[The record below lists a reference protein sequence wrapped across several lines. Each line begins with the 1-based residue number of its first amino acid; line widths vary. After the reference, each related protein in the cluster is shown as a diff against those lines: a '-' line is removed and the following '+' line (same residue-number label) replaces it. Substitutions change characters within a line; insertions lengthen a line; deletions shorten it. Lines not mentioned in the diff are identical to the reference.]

1 MNILCNKHL
10 IRPLLTAHTCKDDQI
25 KILFHRLF
33 AKRHDESKGFLTW
46 VAKNLLFAP
55 ISLMKILFL
64 KKKNIFCF
72 SLEIS
77 KMNGFSSRLLRGAK
91 KGSSMEKIIL
101 EAFKDLNIDAMK
113 LCVMNSIPSTKN
125 YCFT

>member
-1 MNILCNKHL
+1 MGCQKFAF
-10 IRPLLTAHTCKDDQI
+10 RPYIFNENFVSQ
-25 KILFHRLF
+25 
-33 AKRHDESKGFLTW
+33 
-46 VAKNLLFAP
+46 
-55 ISLMKILFL
+55 
-64 KKKNIFCF
+64 KKNIFCF